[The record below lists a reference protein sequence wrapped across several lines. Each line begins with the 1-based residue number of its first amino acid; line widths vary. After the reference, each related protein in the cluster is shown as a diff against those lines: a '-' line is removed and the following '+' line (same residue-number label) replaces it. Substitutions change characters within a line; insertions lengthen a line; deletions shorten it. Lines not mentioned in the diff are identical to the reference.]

1 MEFRRESLPID
12 RQLRRGAALSA
23 CLLGGWLLLIG
34 CGSDGGTGSAAED
47 GFDRED
53 LSRLFAPVTEA
64 ERVAVLADWASRDVA
79 ALDVRIALRDTVSVG
94 IDTLEVRILSHVV
107 QGDLHYGAVVVP
119 LGAATPR
126 PVLAYTH
133 FSDIGITVESTLFAL
148 GAVAGLRGNQFVLVL
163 PSYRGK
169 TLSYGSRSWTSEG
182 TVSLW
187 DGEVDDVLALIH
199 ATWQLPGVAD
209 GDAATFGFSAG
220 GAIALLTA
228 IREPGVVRVVDFF
241 GPTNFF
247 GPWAQ
252 DLLLRILD
260 DQAPDLASIPELQA
274 SVVDPFE
281 RGELSLADMRLEL
294 LRRSALHFAD
304 RLPAV
309 LAHHGLAD
317 DVIAVGETQ
326 ILEAAV
332 REAGG
337 SMQAFYYEGSGH
349 SPFDLDGSLSRTAAF
364 LGALS
369 PAARRVQPPAEMDSR
384 SSWALL
390 ASSEIG
396 SQSAKGWPPP
406 IQ

>member
-1 MEFRRESLPID
+1 MALRRESLPVH
-12 RQLRRGAALSA
+12 RQLRRSTTLFGG
-23 CLLGGWLLLIG
+23 LLGVWLIVTG
-34 CGSDGGTGSAAED
+34 CGSDSGTRPQNGL
-47 GFDRED
+47 DRKD
-53 LSRLFAPVTEA
+53 LSDLFAPVTDA
-64 ERVAVLADWASRDVA
+64 ERLAVLADWASRDVA
-79 ALDVRIALRDTVSVG
+79 ARDVRVVRRDTISVG

-119 LGAATPR
+119 FVASTTPR

-133 FSDIGITVESTLFAL
+133 FSDVGVGVESTLFAL
-148 GAVAGLRGNQFVLVL
+148 GAVAGLRGSQFVLVI

-169 TLSYGSRSWTSEG
+169 TLSYGSQSWTSEG

-187 DGEVDDVLALIH
+187 DGEVDDALALIH
-199 ATWQLPGVAD
+199 AAWEQPGVAA

-220 GAIALLTA
+220 GMIALLTA
-228 IREPGVVRVVDFF
+228 IREPDIVRVVDFF

-252 DLLLRILD
+252 DLLQRILD
-260 DQAPDLASIPELQA
+260 DQAPDLSSIPELQA

-281 RGELSLADMRLEL
+281 RGELSLSDMRLEL

-317 DVIAVGETQ
+317 DVVDVGETR
-326 ILEAAV
+326 ILEEAV
-332 REAGG
+332 RSAGG
-337 SMQAFYYEGSGH
+337 SIEAFYYEGSGH
-349 SPFDLDGSLSRTAAF
+349 SPFGLDGSLARTAAF
-364 LGALS
+364 LGVLS
-369 PAARRVQPPAEMDSR
+369 PAGRRVQPPAEMDSR
-384 SSWALL
+384 SSWALW
-390 ASSEIG
+390 ASSGIG
-396 SQSAKGWPPP
+396 SQLAKGWPPP